1 VSRTPSAIG
10 DLAGILGGPVVSS
23 TPPEPAS
30 ATPSRSRKPRV
41 SAAPPLPP
49 VVAPSGASA
58 LEATPQPKLLED
70 PDERSDRI
78 TAILPIA
85 LLARV
90 EMRVASLRRKKKVSM
105 SGYIEAALLELL
117 AMGDRDL
124 EALERHKIKARRT
137 LSRLR

>member
-1 VSRTPSAIG
+1 M
-10 DLAGILGGPVVSS
+10 
-23 TPPEPAS
+23 
-30 ATPSRSRKPRV
+30 
-41 SAAPPLPP
+41 
-49 VVAPSGASA
+49 
-58 LEATPQPKLLED
+58 EATPQPKLLED

-117 AMGDRDL
+117 AMGERDL

>member
-1 VSRTPSAIG
+1 VSRTPNAIG

-41 SAAPPLPP
+41 IAAPSPP

-78 TAILPIA
+78 TAILPIS

-117 AMGDRDL
+117 AMGERDL

>member
-1 VSRTPSAIG
+1 
-10 DLAGILGGPVVSS
+10 
-23 TPPEPAS
+23 
-30 ATPSRSRKPRV
+30 
-41 SAAPPLPP
+41 
-49 VVAPSGASA
+49 